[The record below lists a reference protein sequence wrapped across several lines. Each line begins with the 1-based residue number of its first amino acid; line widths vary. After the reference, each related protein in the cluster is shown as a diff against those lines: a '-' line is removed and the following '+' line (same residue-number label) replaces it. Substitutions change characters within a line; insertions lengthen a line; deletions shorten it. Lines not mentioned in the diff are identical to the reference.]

1 MTLRLTRRR
10 SIRAAAT
17 ATAFAASVALLAG
30 CATSSSG
37 ETADGGSDALTPL
50 TLQTSWI
57 PLVQFGGSYVAD
69 KEGYYEKNGVDVDIL
84 PGGPDVDSMAAVVSG
99 QADIG
104 MGNADTVARAN
115 EQGADLVI
123 VAAGFQKNPLAIL
136 SSPDKP
142 IADPS
147 AMEGMKIGVPSG
159 DEAAQD
165 AIIAANDVDASKVTS
180 VPVGFDVAPLV
191 SGEVDGLWVFY
202 SEQPIAYEEATGKK
216 GTVFLTA
223 DYGLDVYAQVYA
235 VKKETLEDPDKKAA
249 IEGFLKGEIEGWQN
263 YVADPTEAVDLTVND
278 FAKDG
283 GLTIEEQTK
292 QAELQM
298 DLLVTDETKEHG
310 LLWISD
316 DGIQKNIATLASLG
330 ITGADESLFDT
341 SLLEDV
347 YAGKN
352 TIE

>member
-1 MTLRLTRRR
+1 MTIRIPRRR
-10 SIRAAAT
+10 AARATVLAAGL
-17 ATAFAASVALLAG
+17 AAVLAAVAG
-30 CATSSSG
+30 CSSSSAG
-37 ETADGGSDALTPL
+37 DAPSTDGSSLTPL

-69 KEGYYEKNGVDVDIL
+69 KEGYYNANGVDVDIL
-84 PGGPDVDSMAAVVSG
+84 PGGPDVDSMAAVASG

-123 VAAGFQKNPLAIL
+123 IAAGFQKNPLAIL

-142 IADPS
+142 IKTPKD
-147 AMEGMKIGVPSG
+147 MEGKKIGVPSG
-159 DEAAQD
+159 DEAAQSALVD
-165 AIIAANDVDASKVTS
+165 FNGLDASAITS

-202 SEQPIAYEEATGKK
+202 TEQPIAYEENTGKE
-216 GTVFLTA
+216 GVTMLTA

-235 VKKETLEDPDKKAA
+235 VQRSALEDDSKRTA
-249 IEGFLKGEIEGWQN
+249 IEGFLKGEIEGWQA
-263 YVADPTEAVDLTVND
+263 YVKDPTEAVDLTVND
-278 FAKDG
+278 YAKDG

-292 QAELQM
+292 QAERQM
-298 DLLVTDETKEHG
+298 DLLVTPETEEHG
-310 LLWISD
+310 LLWISE
-316 DGIQKNIATLASLG
+316 DGIQKNLTTLKSLG

-341 SLLEDV
+341 SVLQDV
-347 YAGKN
+347 YQGKN
-352 TIE
+352 TIG